1 MYKVIK
7 YFIDLHDKNHEYHMG
22 DVFPR
27 EGVEVSAERIAEL
40 ASDKNRRHE
49 PLIAEE
55 VEQPEAEQPEP
66 EQPAE
71 EEKPAKKPAGKKK

>member
-7 YFIDLHDKNHEYHMG
+7 YFIDLHDKNHEYHEG

-55 VEQPEAEQPEP
+55 KQPEA

-71 EEKPAKKPAGKKK
+71 EEKPAKKPAAKKK

>member
-7 YFIDLHDKNHEYHMG
+7 YFIDLQDKNHEYHEG

-27 EGVEVSAERIAEL
+27 EGLEVTEQRIAEL

-55 VEQPEAEQPEP
+55 KQPEAEQPEA

-71 EEKPAKKPAGKKK
+71 EEKPAKKPAAKKK